1 MPSQTLWHST
11 SLDQVQKQ
19 LEVELVT
26 GLSDQE
32 ARKRLEKQG
41 RNKIE
46 GRRRKPIWRL
56 FLEQFQDVLIYIL
69 LGAIVVTSLMG
80 EYIDAIVILIVI
92 LVNATLG
99 VIQEV
104 KAGNAIEALSQLTS
118 PKAVVRRN
126 GKVKEIDSEEIVP
139 GDVVLLEAGVQVPAD
154 IRLGESVNLRIEES
168 SLTGESVSVEK
179 TADAELTEE
188 NISLGERVTMA
199 FKSTL
204 VTYGR
209 GVGIVVASGMD
220 TEVGKIASMID
231 EH

>member
-69 LGAIVVTSLMG
+69 IGAIVVTSLTW
-80 EYIDAIVILIVI
+80 EYIYAIVILIGI

-99 VIQEV
+99 ATRKDRAE
-104 KAGNAIEALSQLTS
+104 KAFEALPQLT
-118 PKAVVRRN
+118 
-126 GKVKEIDSEEIVP
+126 
-139 GDVVLLEAGVQVPAD
+139 
-154 IRLGESVNLRIEES
+154 
-168 SLTGESVSVEK
+168 
-179 TADAELTEE
+179 
-188 NISLGERVTMA
+188 
-199 FKSTL
+199 
-204 VTYGR
+204 
-209 GVGIVVASGMD
+209 
-220 TEVGKIASMID
+220 
-231 EH
+231 